1 MKFSCIT
8 PQERDLSLTINK
20 FCVFTESLLQP
31 LNFSNVA

>member
-8 PQERDLSLTINK
+8 PQKRDLSLTIK
-20 FCVFTESLLQP
+20 FFCVFTESPLQP